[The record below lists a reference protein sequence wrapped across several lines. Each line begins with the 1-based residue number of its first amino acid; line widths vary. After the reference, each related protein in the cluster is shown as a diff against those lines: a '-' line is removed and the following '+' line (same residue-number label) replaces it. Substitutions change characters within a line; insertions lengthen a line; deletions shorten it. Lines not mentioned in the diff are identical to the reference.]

1 MGILKM
7 DCDDCSGRNFNEVFI
22 LRKNKFSKSAT
33 KLQRKMKRV
42 CWGCARRLFKSKIYN
57 FGHNWRCVFLD
68 STLILERNK
77 YKYMVIHA

>member
-7 DCDDCSGRNFNEVFI
+7 NCDDCSRTDFNEVFI
-22 LRKNKFSKSAT
+22 LRKNKFSRSAT
-33 KLQRKMKRV
+33 KSQKKYKRV
-42 CWGCARRLFKSKIYN
+42 CWSCARRLFKSKVYN

-68 STLILERNK
+68 QSLILERNK